1 MHARPDKQ
9 ITRVGALPQLLA
21 DNRPAQLTIEL
32 TIFQRSTPHLLAHD
46 PVLLQERLHGTPK
59 HPLQLP
65 ERPRGQLRCGRAHWG
80 LRPVPPC
87 SRPHT
92 LSTPWWLPARPFP
105 SSIFLDKNRSD
116 IGKSQSIRT
125 DSKMETAGSLLSCH
139 EQLLQLTLITK
150 HRAPL
155 RCDPSSSP
163 QAPPQRSHPTHAT
176 APHMGYCASSEDT
189 VQPTITAPTPSAMH
203 ASQPAAHLPA
213 DCGDRS
219 AARTAARWLSR
230 WRRSPEQAPAGLQP
244 RAGASAEPP
253 V

>member
-163 QAPPQRSHPTHAT
+163 QSPPQRSHPAHQRHRTWVT
-176 APHMGYCASSEDT
+176 AP
-189 VQPTITAPTPSAMH
+189 P
-203 ASQPAAHLPA
+203 
-213 DCGDRS
+213 
-219 AARTAARWLSR
+219 ARTRCNRQSR
-230 WRRSPEQAPAGLQP
+230 RPHHRRCMPASLQRTYLLIVAIVLQREQQLVGCVG
-244 RAGASAEPP
+244 RR
-253 V
+253 